1 MVAAAAGM
9 SDPYF
14 RCFKKI
20 QKKPR
25 SSEHEIQNLPSE
37 QCVQHNLILATASL
51 SHSCSCSGIIGMF
64 KNQCKY
70 PAVVNLS
77 RIIYY
82 NLMPVLYELPSL
94 KKRQKAVT
102 DVLLNLASLKFPF

>member
-1 MVAAAAGM
+1 
-9 SDPYF
+9 
-14 RCFKKI
+14 
-20 QKKPR
+20 
-25 SSEHEIQNLPSE
+25 
-37 QCVQHNLILATASL
+37 
-51 SHSCSCSGIIGMF
+51 MF

-70 PAVVNLS
+70 PAVNLS

>member
-9 SDPYF
+9 SDLYF

-25 SSEHEIQNLPSE
+25 LSEHEIQNLPSE